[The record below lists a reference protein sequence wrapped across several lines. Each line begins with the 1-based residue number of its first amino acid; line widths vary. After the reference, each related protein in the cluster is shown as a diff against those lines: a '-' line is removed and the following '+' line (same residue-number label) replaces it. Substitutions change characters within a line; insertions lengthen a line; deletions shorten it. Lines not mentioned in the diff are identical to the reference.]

1 MTVPADF
8 PREAPIAS
16 IPGGQP
22 KLAVRRDIDIGKYVD
37 GLATTEVEERFEVCT
52 DLVEQLVAKCL
63 KNRTTKYAALT
74 EVQILERL
82 LAQLLGTGW
91 GTKAE
96 MRWVVR
102 HTATDL
108 GWAIP
113 ESATVLRTMLGFG
126 P

>member
-8 PREAPIAS
+8 PRKAPIAS

-22 KLAVRRDIDIGKYVD
+22 KLAVRRDIDSGKYVE

-82 LAQLLGTGW
+82 LAQLLGTQW
-91 GTKAE
+91 GTDSE

-102 HTATDL
+102 QTAFRLD
-108 GWAIP
+108 WAIP
-113 ESATVLRTMLGFG
+113 DDATVLRTVLGESA
-126 P
+126 